1 MDGLGRNYSFIAC
14 TYHLGLAKRYTITL
28 GILIAYAIIANV
40 LLVGNQFNI
49 SSWFTINGLITW
61 IYFLLLNL
69 LHVKNFL

>member
-14 TYHLGLAKRYTITL
+14 TYHLGLAKRYTIAL

-49 SSWFTINGLITW
+49 SSWFTINGVITW
-61 IYFLLLNL
+61 IYFLLQNL

>member
-40 LLVGNQFNI
+40 LLV
-49 SSWFTINGLITW
+49 
-61 IYFLLLNL
+61 
-69 LHVKNFL
+69 